1 MSVVD
6 PPVGALVEIST
17 GKGIVRFC
25 GTTSFAPGKWVGIE
39 LFESKGK
46 NDGSIQGV
54 VYFSCKPLYGVFI
67 RPSQVK
73 ILATEL
79 EQPPVNVS
87 LHYSTTPIGGN
98 HASRLASATEPFAV
112 RGRPSAHS
120 QHRPRPAYPITLWD
134 CQCCILFLPLV
145 KPSQTPTTRDPH
157 ALTTWHIESPYIS
170 TRTTVLPRETHP
182 STLPPTTQVLPSS
195 INGRRCTT
203 QPFPALY
210 THYSSTSPAP
220 VIIST

>member
-6 PPVGALVEIST
+6 PSIGALVEISN

-25 GTTSFAPGKWVGIE
+25 GATSFASGKWVGIE
-39 LFESKGK
+39 LFEPKGK

-73 ILATEL
+73 ILATEP

-87 LHYSTTPIGGN
+87 LRRSTTAVGGN
-98 HASRLASATEPFAV
+98 HASHLASAAGPFAV

-120 QHRPRPAYPITLWD
+120 QRQPRPVNCITLW
-134 CQCCILFLPLV
+134 C
-145 KPSQTPTTRDPH
+145 
-157 ALTTWHIESPYIS
+157 Y
-170 TRTTVLPRETHP
+170 
-182 STLPPTTQVLPSS
+182 
-195 INGRRCTT
+195 
-203 QPFPALY
+203 
-210 THYSSTSPAP
+210 
-220 VIIST
+220 

>member
-1 MSVVD
+1 MSVTD
-6 PPVGALVEIST
+6 PPTGALVEIST

-54 VYFSCKPLYGVFI
+54 AYFSCRPLYGVFI

-73 ILATEL
+73 ILATES

-87 LHYSTTPIGGN
+87 LHCSTTTIGGR
-98 HASRLASATEPFAV
+98 HSSRLASATEYFAS
-112 RGRPSAHS
+112 RGRPSAHF
-120 QHRPRPAYPITLWD
+120 QHRPHPPHPIALRSYKRY
-134 CQCCILFLPLV
+134 LFLPLV
-145 KPSQTPTTRDPH
+145 QPSQTPGIGDFH
-157 ALTTWHIESPYIS
+157 ALTTRVKSSYIS
-170 TRTTVLPRETHP
+170 SRTAVLPRETH
-182 STLPPTTQVLPSS
+182 SGTLPPTTQVLPSS
-195 INGRRCTT
+195 INHRQCTG

-210 THYSSTSPAP
+210 TCDGTASPSP
-220 VIIST
+220 VVISAR